1 MNRKGELSNK
11 SESIVAI
18 NFESIFSKPPSLKDR
33 LFGATLGGRFVED
46 YKELTYKLYKA
57 GFNVY
62 ITSFNDISEYED
74 KLWGR
79 YLFFNNLVTHRNMAD
94 LMFDCRFVY
103 SYYIDTVNNIGLLS
117 NAYTLEEF
125 KELL

>member
-11 SESIVAI
+11 SASIVAI
-18 NFESIFSKPPSLKDR
+18 NFETIFNKPRSLRNR
-33 LFGATLGGRFVED
+33 LFGDTLEGRFIEE
-46 YKELTYKLYKA
+46 YKELTYKLYKS

-79 YLFFNNLVTHRNMAD
+79 YLFFNNIVTHKNMAD
-94 LMFDCRFVY
+94 LLFDCKFVY
-103 SYYIDTVNNIGLLS
+103 SYYIDDVNSIGFLP
-117 NAYTLEEF
+117 NAYRLDEF

>member
-11 SESIVAI
+11 SASIVAI
-18 NFESIFSKPPSLKDR
+18 NFESIFSGKPTLREK
-33 LFGATLGGRFVED
+33 LFGETLEGKFIAE
-46 YKELTYKLYKA
+46 YKELTYKLYHA

-62 ITSFNDISEYED
+62 ITSFNDISEYEE

-79 YLFFNNLVTHRNMAD
+79 YLFFNNIVTHKNMAE
-94 LMFDCRFVY
+94 LYFDCQFVY
-103 SYYIDTVNNIGLLS
+103 SYYIDTVNNIGMLP
-117 NAYTLEEF
+117 NAYTLDGF

>member
-11 SESIVAI
+11 SASIVAI
-18 NFESIFSKPPSLKDR
+18 NFESIFSNKPSLRER
-33 LFGATLGGRFVED
+33 LFGETLEGRFIED
-46 YKELTYKLYKA
+46 YKELTYKLYKN

-62 ITSFNDISEYED
+62 ITSFNDISEYEE

-79 YLFFNNLVTHRNMAD
+79 YLFFNNLVTHKNMAE
-94 LMFDCRFVY
+94 LYSDCLLVY
-103 SYYIDTVNNIGLLS
+103 SYYIDTVNSIGMLP

>member
-18 NFESIFSKPPSLKDR
+18 NFESVFNNKPSLKER
-33 LFGATLGGRFVED
+33 LFGVTLEGRFVEE

-79 YLFFNNLVTHRNMAD
+79 YLFFNNIVTHKNMLD
-94 LMFDCRFVY
+94 LMWDCRNVY
-103 SYYIDTVNNIGLLS
+103 SYYIDDVNNISLLP
-117 NAYTLEEF
+117 NAYTLERF